1 MAALTGAM
9 MALVNHPYVQSRAQA
24 EIDVVIGR
32 DRLPNFSDKD
42 ELPYISA
49 ICREVMRWRL
59 VTPLAVD
66 HAAAQDDVYD
76 GYFIPK
82 GIYTVHV
89 SAYFH
94 GKFWIFVP
102 EIGSTVVGN
111 AW

>member
-1 MAALTGAM
+1 
-9 MALVNHPYVQSRAQA
+9 MALVHHPRVQSRAQA
-24 EIDVVIGR
+24 EIDLVIGR
-32 DRLPNFSDKD
+32 NRLPNFSDKD

-82 GIYTVHV
+82 GIHAVCAA
-89 SAYFH
+89 AYFYVELEFLRL
-94 GKFWIFVP
+94 K
-102 EIGSTVVGN
+102 
-111 AW
+111 

>member
-9 MALVNHPYVQSRAQA
+9 MALVHHPYVQTRGQA
-24 EIDVVIGR
+24 EIDLVIGR

-66 HAAAQDDVYD
+66 HAAAQDDIYE

-82 GIYTVHV
+82 GIDTILAPAAF
-89 SAYFH
+89 SLF
-94 GKFWIFVP
+94 P
-102 EIGSTVVGN
+102 R
-111 AW
+111 